1 MSESDNNTQS
11 EFFNNL
17 SKLIA
22 KEYKEKDNVIVN
34 LLKESDSSTVKES
47 WKDNTEIITKH
58 TISFT
63 IVKKLK

>member
-1 MSESDNNTQS
+1 MSESENNTQS

-34 LLKESDSSTVKES
+34 LLKESDSSTIKES
-47 WKDNTEIITKH
+47 WKDNPEIITKH